1 LHWFWIEEQRAGDPK
16 GVDGRPKVFKTKLI
30 IVFSLFAVLAAS
42 CANRYSAIP
51 QPMRARLDERLKEF
65 SSSARTEQYDKY
77 YDLFSTSYIEGMKPL
92 NRSSKD
98 EYLESLKGMVKDIT
112 KFDDF
117 IPRSTTKTSNDAYR
131 ISGEIRSL
139 YKGQSL
145 YSNASLEARW
155 EKGDWYFSE
164 FFRER

>member
-1 LHWFWIEEQRAGDPK
+1 M
-16 GVDGRPKVFKTKLI
+16 FKNKLI
-30 IVFSLFAVLAAS
+30 IALSLLAVLTAS
-42 CANRYSAIP
+42 CANRYSAVP

-65 SSSARTEQYDKY
+65 SSYARTEQYDKY
-77 YDLFSTSYIEGMKPL
+77 YDLFSTSYIEEMKAL
-92 NRSSKD
+92 HRSSKA
-98 EYLESLKGMVKDIT
+98 EYLESLNGMVKSIT
-112 KFDDF
+112 TFDDF
-117 IPRSTTKTSNDAYR
+117 IPRSTTKTGNDGYR